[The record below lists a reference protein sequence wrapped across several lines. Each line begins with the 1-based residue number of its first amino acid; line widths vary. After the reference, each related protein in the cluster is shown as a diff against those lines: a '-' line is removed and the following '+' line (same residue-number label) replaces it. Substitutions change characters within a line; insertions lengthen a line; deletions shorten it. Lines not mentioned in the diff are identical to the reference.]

1 MSLRL
6 KSGRLMDEY
15 QDIDGKILRILNG
28 TATDEDKEVVNH
40 WVKDSKSNA
49 FQFQKLKGIW
59 EERAQDSKLIG
70 HEVQKK
76 KIWKAFEND
85 YHSSKKT
92 PIIPLYRR
100 SWLRI
105 AVVLAIILFPI
116 YAFYFQDKQIIVDEI
131 PEIRMIS
138 KSNPTGQK
146 SLIQLPDGSKVW
158 LNSDSRISYQERF
171 SDSLRSIMLEGE
183 AYFEVVSDSL
193 RPFVVDFEPL
203 SVTVL
208 GTAFNISAFEAEK
221 DLRVTLVD
229 GSVKVSNAK
238 LSADLILQPGM
249 GLLYSKERKD
259 YKEFS
264 KYNNPELF
272 HKATEWRNGKLI
284 FDGRNFED
292 FVREIKRWYGVQVQ
306 VKGTPPRGWNIRA
319 SFENEVL
326 VNVMDAI
333 SYNKGFRYSI
343 KDKELTIMFN

>member
-1 MSLRL
+1 
-6 KSGRLMDEY
+6 MDEY
-15 QDIDGKILRILNG
+15 QDIDGKILTILNG

-85 YHSSKKT
+85 YQSSKKT

-116 YAFYFQDKQIIVDEI
+116 YSFYFQDKQIIVDEI

-221 DLRVTLVD
+221 DLKVTLVE
-229 GSVKVSNAK
+229 GSVKVSNAN
-238 LSADLILQPGM
+238 LTANLILEPGT
-249 GLLYSKERKD
+249 GLIYSKEKND
-259 YKEFS
+259 FHEFS
-264 KYNNPELF
+264 KYGNPELF
-272 HKATEWRNGKLI
+272 HKTTEWRNGKLI

-292 FVREIKRWYGVQVQ
+292 FVQEIKRWYGVQVQ
-306 VKGTPPRGWNIRA
+306 VNGTPPRGWNIRA

-326 VNVMDAI
+326 TNVMDAI
-333 SYNKGFRYSI
+333 SYNKGFRYLLR
-343 KDKELTIMFN
+343 DKELIIMFN